1 MKAIRGSSTNKK
13 CALCRENFSFE
24 AIERDVAVTPSAES
38 QGQWF
43 YSSKREDAWWRY
55 DDRTSEEIE
64 QAYQDPDIRHV
75 EVSIGGYLY
84 TVDFQQMIQFRNSHP
99 SRHRKLKR
107 ESTET
112 AGKDFNIKGIAG
124 LKLPQPVDAESGET
138 SRENVESANA
148 GHSSDEVDR
157 REEAAATDGSEARTA
172 QILTADELSDLLA
185 SNLLIV
191 DDQTLT

>member
-1 MKAIRGSSTNKK
+1 M
-13 CALCRENFSFE
+13 
-24 AIERDVAVTPSAES
+24 
-38 QGQWF
+38 
-43 YSSKREDAWWRY
+43 
-55 DDRTSEEIE
+55 
-64 QAYQDPDIRHV
+64 
-75 EVSIGGYLY
+75 
-84 TVDFQQMIQFRNSHP
+84 
-99 SRHRKLKR
+99 
-107 ESTET
+107 
-112 AGKDFNIKGIAG
+112 
-124 LKLPQPVDAESGET
+124 KLPQPVDAESGET